1 MRLMINVLRLSLL
14 RDSGRSL
21 SEGLTLMI
29 SAEHRSHV
37 ELKNFIIVS
46 VLLRS
51 NFCWII
57 KSGPYLLVYGKLTV

>member
-14 RDSGRSL
+14 RGLRRSL

-29 SAEHRSHV
+29 SADHRSHV
-37 ELKNFIIVS
+37 ELKNFIRVN
-46 VLLRS
+46 LLVRS

-57 KSGPYLLVYGKLTV
+57 KSRPYLLVYGKLTV